1 MQFKIFA
8 TILFTLIC
16 ILPGSKAGFFDGL
29 PLSVEEMIGSF
40 LGFWLILATTWETF
54 PRLKKIVITSL
65 ALLLVVQITS
75 FYLLPYGW
83 SVCIKSDIGINKL
96 QSRCEPTAEDP
107 AGIKG
112 YIYEKIDFNNKNMP
126 LYFFNNISFNFYEED
141 QPKRDTLPYVLE
153 ASTFLYSKPG
163 DQIIVHADKKVLVS
177 INGKTFETT
186 GKKRETFNLIP
197 NEFNYLSI
205 KYETTI
211 KKKSTL
217 KVTASGTPFYVLPT
231 GTVAMLFTQ
240 IYKFINIFLL
250 TSILF
255 GSLWSLLFKMRALE
269 RKEGYFLL
277 CATFSLIGFFWL
289 VQQDLLSFKLSLSLF
304 SCIFIITSFYWILH
318 LINSKRNIFAFLLL
332 ILFFNASILATAHAQ
347 PKETIFFKGG
357 SDELGHESFA
367 RSTFSVTNFQD
378 MLRATEKNSPY
389 YYQPLHRFFLA
400 AFHKVF
406 DEPMWGPYVAQT
418 LLFSLAFLFLVFVL
432 AIQFGNTTAL
442 IFGASYFFL
451 MVFPTTS
458 PFALFH
464 TPYQQ
469 AIAFSLVVLAF
480 AHMFFLLKNNTSLW
494 VHYFL
499 LGLLWGAICMMRTDW
514 IPLLLGV
521 FIFLGVKFFEPPS
534 AFIRKYTIF
543 FFAIGFILFPIF
555 IGFRNFTVAGTFI
568 IMPTSGFVNLL
579 PEIKTA
585 LGQSITYHEHSA
597 IKFLTEI
604 TKVFQG
610 NYFDLVSLLSNNI
623 YRHIINTSF
632 IRSLLWFTVTILS
645 FMNLFFIIQRR
656 SWKFSIPFL
665 MLIFSFLPLI
675 IENSFF
681 GQHNGIA
688 MFAIYDFFITLLLG
702 INIQLLLYQ
711 SATLSFLRP
720 LFQKNVSSLTKYYEK
735 IF

>member
-1 MQFKIFA
+1 MRFKILA

-29 PLSVEEMIGSF
+29 PLSAEEMVGSF
-40 LGFWLILATTWETF
+40 IGFWLILATTWETS
-54 PRLKKIVITSL
+54 PRLKKIIITSL
-65 ALLLVVQITS
+65 TLLLVIQITS
-75 FYLLPYGW
+75 YYFLPYGW
-83 SVCIKSDIGINKL
+83 SVCIKSDVGINKL

-107 AGIKG
+107 AGING
-112 YIYEKIDFNNKNMP
+112 YTYEKVDFDSKNMP
-126 LYFFNNISFNFYEED
+126 LYFFNNISFNFYEEN
-141 QPKRDTLPYVLE
+141 QPKRDTLPYILE

-177 INGKTFETT
+177 INGKTLETT
-186 GKKRETFNLIP
+186 GKKREAFNLVP
-197 NEFNYLSI
+197 NEFNQISI
-205 KYETTI
+205 KYEATI
-211 KKKSTL
+211 KKKSVL
-217 KVTASGTPFYVLPT
+217 RIAVSGTPLYTLPT
-231 GTVAMLFTQ
+231 GTVVILFTE
-240 IYKFINIFLL
+240 IYKFINVFLL
-250 TSILF
+250 TFLLGCF
-255 GSLWSLLFKMRALE
+255 LWGLLLKTKALE
-269 RKEGYFLL
+269 KKEKYFLL
-277 CATFSLIGFFWL
+277 STIFSLIGFFWL
-289 VQQDLLSFKLSLSLF
+289 VQQDFLSFKLSLSLF

-318 LINSKRNIFAFLLL
+318 LMNSKRNILAFLLL
-332 ILFFNASILATAHAQ
+332 ILFCNASILATAHAQ

-378 MLRATEKNSPY
+378 MLRATEKNGPY

-432 AIQFGNTTAL
+432 AIQFGKAVAL
-442 IFGASYFFL
+442 TFGASYFFL

-469 AIAFSLVVLAF
+469 AIAFPLVVLAF
-480 AHMFFLLKNNTSLW
+480 AHMFFLLKNNTPSW

-499 LGLLWGAICMMRTDW
+499 LGLLWGVICMMRTDW

-521 FIFLGVKFFEPPS
+521 FIFLGVKFFEPPF
-534 AFIRKYTIF
+534 AFIRRYTILF
-543 FFAIGFILFPIF
+543 FVIGFILFPIF

-597 IKFLTEI
+597 IKFLTGI
-604 TKVFQG
+604 TKSFQG
-610 NYFDLVSLLSNNI
+610 NYFDLISLLSNNI

-645 FMNLFFIIQRR
+645 FINLFFIIQRR
-656 SWKFSIPFL
+656 SWKFSLPFF
-665 MLIFSFLPLI
+665 MFIFSFLPLI

-688 MFAIYDFFITLLLG
+688 MLAIYDFFITLLLG

-711 SATLSFLRP
+711 LATLSFLRP
-720 LFQKNVSSLTKYYEK
+720 WFQKNVSGLTKYYEK